1 MKIIHTKLLH
11 RLHNWEFDI
20 FDREIRIQV
29 QNIVHKQ
36 YINQRHK
43 LNRLIQQNQA
53 TDQQVIKPPQQSRVT
68 NLTSVNFTQQKLNIL
83 NKGLKYST
91 FQETTR
97 RISHRHGN
105 NFEEYPT
112 SNREKISTTRL

>member
-29 QNIVHKQ
+29 QNIVRKQ

-43 LNRLIQQNQA
+43 LNRLIQLNQV
-53 TDQQVIKPPQQSRVT
+53 TNEQVIKPPPQSRVT
-68 NLTSVNFTQQKLNIL
+68 NLTSVNFTQPDLNIL
-83 NKGLKYST
+83 NKRLKPSLKGFVKQY
-91 FQETTR
+91 
-97 RISHRHGN
+97 N
-105 NFEEYPT
+105 
-112 SNREKISTTRL
+112 